1 MNFFKIVL
9 ITIFLIFSA
18 LSVQAD
24 NHDQQQNIV
33 DKAKEINQKVKKEQA
48 LKEANSKK
56 SEEEPLPL
64 NDPFVGDG
72 SLGSGS
78 GIKILAG
85 SEEEKKKLS
94 LFNFKLVGIMEG
106 EDKSFASL
114 IDENGEIMTL
124 TLFEE
129 ISPGVTLL
137 SISSKEIIFERDEDS
152 LVVINFKNQ
161 IGLIDNQDALF
172 GNKAYDLASLID
184 DVRYK
189 TPNSLSVLI

>member
-1 MNFFKIVL
+1 MNFFRIL
-9 ITIFLIFSA
+9 ILILSFIFINLNVF
-18 LSVQAD
+18 AD
-24 NHDQQQNIV
+24 SHDDTKNIV
-33 DKAKEINQKVKKEQA
+33 EKAKEINQKVKKEQA

-106 EDKSFASL
+106 EDQSFASL

-161 IGLIDNQDALF
+161 ITERDNNL
-172 GNKAYDLASLID
+172 
-184 DVRYK
+184 
-189 TPNSLSVLI
+189 

>member
-1 MNFFKIVL
+1 MNFSKIIL

-18 LSVQAD
+18 FGVQAD
-24 NHDQQQNIV
+24 NHDKQQNIV
-33 DKAKEINQKVKKEQA
+33 EKAKEINQKVKKEQA

-106 EDKSFASL
+106 KDQSFASL

-161 IGLIDNQDALF
+161 ITERDNNL
-172 GNKAYDLASLID
+172 
-184 DVRYK
+184 
-189 TPNSLSVLI
+189 

>member
-1 MNFFKIVL
+1 M
-9 ITIFLIFSA
+9 
-18 LSVQAD
+18 
-24 NHDQQQNIV
+24 
-33 DKAKEINQKVKKEQA
+33 
-48 LKEANSKK
+48 
-56 SEEEPLPL
+56 
-64 NDPFVGDG
+64 
-72 SLGSGS
+72 GSGS

-106 EDKSFASL
+106 KDQSFASL

-161 IGLIDNQDALF
+161 ITERDNNL
-172 GNKAYDLASLID
+172 
-184 DVRYK
+184 
-189 TPNSLSVLI
+189 